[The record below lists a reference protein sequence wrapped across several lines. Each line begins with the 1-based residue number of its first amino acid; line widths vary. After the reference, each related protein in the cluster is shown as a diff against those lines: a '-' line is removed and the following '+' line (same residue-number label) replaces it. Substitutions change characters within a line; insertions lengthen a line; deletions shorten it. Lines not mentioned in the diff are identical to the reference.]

1 MGLLFALGQLT
12 QGLCRPLGEAFL
24 LQHTNEICP
33 VPAGFLAI
41 TQTQSRVENTKDQ
54 IKRVLALLKK
64 MREDVDV
71 QIADEKEKQEQL
83 AVETEL

>member
-1 MGLLFALGQLT
+1 MNDYKPYKQLK
-12 QGLCRPLGEAFL
+12 QKQKAKG
-24 LQHTNEICP
+24 
-33 VPAGFLAI
+33 
-41 TQTQSRVENTKDQ
+41 Q

>member
-1 MGLLFALGQLT
+1 
-12 QGLCRPLGEAFL
+12 
-24 LQHTNEICP
+24 
-33 VPAGFLAI
+33 
-41 TQTQSRVENTKDQ
+41 
-54 IKRVLALLKK
+54 

>member
-1 MGLLFALGQLT
+1 LSILHT
-12 QGLCRPLGEAFL
+12 RT
-24 LQHTNEICP
+24 LQTY
-33 VPAGFLAI
+33 
-41 TQTQSRVENTKDQ
+41 TKSQ

>member
-1 MGLLFALGQLT
+1 MLSNIFSESKCLIWQMILCPISFFFDGLFADWAVLDHINQ
-12 QGLCRPLGEAFL
+12 A
-24 LQHTNEICP
+24 
-33 VPAGFLAI
+33 
-41 TQTQSRVENTKDQ
+41 QSRVENTKDQ

>member
-1 MGLLFALGQLT
+1 MFADWAVLDHINQ
-12 QGLCRPLGEAFL
+12 A
-24 LQHTNEICP
+24 
-33 VPAGFLAI
+33 
-41 TQTQSRVENTKDQ
+41 QSRVENTRDQ

-64 MREDVDV
+64 MRTDVDI

>member
-1 MGLLFALGQLT
+1 MTGVQTCALPISKG
-12 QGLCRPLGEAFL
+12 
-24 LQHTNEICP
+24 
-33 VPAGFLAI
+33 
-41 TQTQSRVENTKDQ
+41 Q